1 MKPTVVNKVSSLDEY
16 TYFYLTPTQEV
27 TSNYGMTFSG
37 SYYSSSKT
45 INPSDII
52 AGTLMKKGFL
62 RLPELDKNKLDKTFV
77 VNYGESGRR
86 NVNLG
91 YSIEIT
97 LQFVSAMDHS
107 LICTSTAE
115 GQGSTEADDI
125 RIAINKALE
134 AIFKK

>member
-1 MKPTVVNKVSSLDEY
+1 MKPTIVKKVSSLDEY
-16 TYFYLTPTQEV
+16 TYFYITPTQEI
-27 TSNYGMTFSG
+27 TSNYGGTVSG
-37 SYYSSSKT
+37 VYYSSSKT

-52 AGTLMKKGFL
+52 VGSLMKKGYL
-62 RLPELDKNKLDKTFV
+62 RLPELDKNKLEKTFI

-97 LQFVSAMDHS
+97 LQFVSALNHT
-107 LICTSTAE
+107 LICTATAE

-125 RIAINKALE
+125 RIALNKALE
-134 AIFKK
+134 AILKE